1 MTVDHVLEIY
11 DRALNQD
18 DGCARWAFTCA
29 IHSLIG
35 EWWSWQVPPHVLT
48 SRAST
53 LVSLR
58 RDRSPAHQEVIER
71 SILALFDRL
80 QRDLILYVYDGVD
93 QLTCTWSEYARDN
106 AGDLECELALSKL
119 WAGSW
124 WAPVGRDTMLSLNP
138 LEVSSHAPH

>member
-1 MTVDHVLEIY
+1 MTVDHVLKAY
-11 DRALNQD
+11 DLALNQD

-29 IHSLIG
+29 IECLTG
-35 EWWSWQVPPHVLT
+35 ERWSWQVPPHILA
-48 SRAST
+48 SRASS

-71 SILALFDRL
+71 SILALSDRL

-124 WAPVGRDTMLSLNP
+124 WAPVGPSTMLSLNP
-138 LEVSSHAPH
+138 LEVSHDP